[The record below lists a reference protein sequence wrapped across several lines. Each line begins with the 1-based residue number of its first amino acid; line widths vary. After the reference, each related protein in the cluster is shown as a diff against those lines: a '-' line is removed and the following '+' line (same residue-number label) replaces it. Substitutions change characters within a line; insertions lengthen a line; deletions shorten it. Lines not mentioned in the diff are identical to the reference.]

1 MPNSPCRNT
10 RNPILSLLLVLLVAF
25 SMPSLAAPSGQSV
38 RSLLELSGISK
49 QIAEFPS
56 AMKQG
61 FAQASQQGQIPA
73 DLASQLQQQI
83 DVSLNDQRMLAG
95 IEKSVQQKMTEE
107 EVDKL
112 LSWYRSETG
121 RLITAEEE
129 KASEPAAQQE
139 MMSQARQ
146 LMQDTPRVKMAQRIN
161 QAAGVT
167 DITVEMQKQVSVAIF
182 ASLSRAMQPEQEP
195 DLAGFKSQLNQ
206 VEPQLRQ
213 QMDQIVT
220 LALVYTYRNLQPE
233 TIQAYENF
241 LIQPATKKFN
251 RTVMMSISESIE
263 KVVLQWAA
271 NMSVAAR

>member
-10 RNPILSLLLVLLVAF
+10 RNSILSLLLVLLVAF

-49 QIAEFPS
+49 QIAEFPG

-107 EVDKL
+107 EVNKL

-271 NMSVAAR
+271 NMSVATR